1 MKRMQEENREKTNV
15 RAAHSFWSKRE
26 GLLRFFLEGQAVF
39 FLCLFFVLFFR
50 GEAMAGSAPIKNI
63 RINIYSGLESG
74 DPPGDIRIEAAQTEK
89 HTVSVGAKSSLFT
102 ITHAEWG
109 GRQVPFASIG
119 DELQMVITLTPV
131 DVSNYF
137 FLAAYQASAFHI
149 EGGYYISAKREGDDL
164 VLTVKLRGVKGSY
177 DAPTS
182 VDWNEKTLGMAFWNP
197 GKVDS
202 GNYSLQLFRNGNRI
216 HEIERYAGNQ
226 YNFYPYM
233 TRAGR
238 YMLKVKTIF
247 KDEADKKI
255 ARNSEFV
262 QSSEL
267 QIDERD
273 VSDGKGRIGDRV
285 TFGTEKKIGWDK
297 LNEKDVYRKPD
308 GSLLTGW
315 GRINGYWYYFLP
327 DGTMVTGWQKV
338 NNKWYFFNLNG
349 SMAVGWVK
357 DNGNWYYLVPET
369 ETGDGYVAGEM
380 LPGGWHN
387 LQGRYFYMDPDGKM
401 HKGWLF
407 DQGRWYYLN
416 ELDNA
421 LEGVM
426 FSGFV
431 VRNEKT
437 YYLNRNGA
445 METGWVSIDG
455 NWYYFR
461 EDSGEML
468 RSTTVDGFPLNA
480 DGILD
485 QNSFTR

>member
-1 MKRMQEENREKTNV
+1 
-15 RAAHSFWSKRE
+15 
-26 GLLRFFLEGQAVF
+26 
-39 FLCLFFVLFFR
+39 
-50 GEAMAGSAPIKNI
+50 
-63 RINIYSGLESG
+63 
-74 DPPGDIRIEAAQTEK
+74 
-89 HTVSVGAKSSLFT
+89 
-102 ITHAEWG
+102 
-109 GRQVPFASIG
+109 
-119 DELQMVITLTPV
+119 
-131 DVSNYF
+131 
-137 FLAAYQASAFHI
+137 
-149 EGGYYISAKREGDDL
+149 
-164 VLTVKLRGVKGSY
+164 
-177 DAPTS
+177 
-182 VDWNEKTLGMAFWNP
+182 
-197 GKVDS
+197 
-202 GNYSLQLFRNGNRI
+202 
-216 HEIERYAGNQ
+216 
-226 YNFYPYM
+226 
-233 TRAGR
+233 
-238 YMLKVKTIF
+238 
-247 KDEADKKI
+247 
-255 ARNSEFV
+255 
-262 QSSEL
+262 
-267 QIDERD
+267 
-273 VSDGKGRIGDRV
+273 
-285 TFGTEKKIGWDK
+285 
-297 LNEKDVYRKPD
+297 
-308 GSLLTGW
+308 
-315 GRINGYWYYFLP
+315 
-327 DGTMVTGWQKV
+327 
-338 NNKWYFFNLNG
+338 
-349 SMAVGWVK
+349 MAVGWVK

-455 NWYYFR
+455 NWYYFQ